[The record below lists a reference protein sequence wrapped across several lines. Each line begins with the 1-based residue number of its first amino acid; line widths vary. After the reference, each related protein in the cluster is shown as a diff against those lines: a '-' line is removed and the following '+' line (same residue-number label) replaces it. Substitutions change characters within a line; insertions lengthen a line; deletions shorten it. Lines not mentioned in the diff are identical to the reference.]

1 GGRRVENRTP
11 PIPAGTREHRDQ
23 RLDRLLPHVPPL
35 PDTTAEGM
43 GLDRPLPLPE
53 AELDA
58 AAGEEVERRDP
69 LGDADRMVRR
79 ELDDA
84 MAQSDPLGPLAGGPE
99 EDLGRGGMGVLLEEV
114 VLDHPGVVVAEP
126 VRELNLGERVLEDLV

>member
-1 GGRRVENRTP
+1 ME
-11 PIPAGTREHRDQ
+11 
-23 RLDRLLPHVPPL
+23 
-35 PDTTAEGM
+35 
-43 GLDRPLPLPE
+43 LDRPLPLPE
-53 AELDA
+53 AQLDA

-84 MAQSDPLGPLAGGPE
+84 MAEPNALGPLAGGPE
-99 EDLGRGGMGVLLEEV
+99 EDLRRGGVGILLEEV

-126 VRELNLGERVLEDLV
+126 VRELNLGERVLEDLVLAPLRPGPRDLMLVEDAEPHPRAPLNARAAIAACWRTA